1 MYTYSHTN
9 TSPVSSNAE
18 STLLNDLI
26 AKWQKEHL
34 EEIRGEILA
43 ASSDLH
49 LSYELMNSALELIKD
64 LPDEQR
70 PVDSED
76 ISSVEAAKEQALK
89 YWKNFEAI
97 SDFSDS
103 PKEIVNSLR
112 SLFQKEEFP
121 SDCWGILMGTE
132 IAASIFRKSG
142 ICQITKHDEETGD
155 KYEIYGEDN
164 FTLKSTFS
172 NLLDF
177 FWYLGRR
184 FRILEGAGP
193 VCFDLER
200 LQNIREGLLSALND
214 MMAAEPEDFPM
225 NEREYFKCVE
235 AIQAAMQAERM
246 LEEQAKN
253 AFVSADSMKKWK
265 NYCRSY
271 EGDAGHHPV
280 LKSFPFF
287 AKSSQKDFRRMR
299 GRLLFSRYHEA
310 PKKRG
315 GKSMKKEISNAMYQI
330 QKELRAPGH
339 KEELREYNNS
349 RRGDRIAGTR
359 VQATKIQKSRS
370 RQSLRQNA
378 RREIREAGY

>member
-1 MYTYSHTN
+1 MVRIYLRGRFFFSEHKIASLVSVTDCKSKQVFVETSNCSTHIIERTSPLAKANGKKHKVLRARSPERKTMYTYSHTN
-9 TSPVSSNAE
+9 TSPASSNVE
-18 STLLNDLI
+18 SSLLNDLI
-26 AKWQKEHL
+26 AKWQKERL
-34 EEIRGEILA
+34 EEIQGKLLA

-49 LSYELMNSALELIKD
+49 ISYDLMNSALELIKD

-70 PVDSED
+70 LVDSED

-271 EGDAGHHPV
+271 EGEESKIAI
-280 LKSFPFF
+280 LN
-287 AKSSQKDFRRMR
+287 AL
-299 GRLLFSRYHEA
+299 RLCPLDIILY
-310 PKKRG
+310 
-315 GKSMKKEISNAMYQI
+315 
-330 QKELRAPGH
+330 
-339 KEELREYNNS
+339 
-349 RRGDRIAGTR
+349 
-359 VQATKIQKSRS
+359 
-370 RQSLRQNA
+370 
-378 RREIREAGY
+378 

>member
-172 NLLDF
+172 HLLDF

-184 FRILEGAGP
+184 FSILEGAGP

-271 EGDAGHHPV
+271 EGEESKIAI
-280 LKSFPFF
+280 LN
-287 AKSSQKDFRRMR
+287 AL
-299 GRLLFSRYHEA
+299 RLCPLDIILY
-310 PKKRG
+310 
-315 GKSMKKEISNAMYQI
+315 
-330 QKELRAPGH
+330 
-339 KEELREYNNS
+339 
-349 RRGDRIAGTR
+349 
-359 VQATKIQKSRS
+359 
-370 RQSLRQNA
+370 
-378 RREIREAGY
+378 